1 MSLPVIVMAKA
12 PVPGTVKTR
21 LAASLGA
28 EAACDLYRRLLRH
41 TLANAAAYTEQ
52 LHLHVSPDAEHPELQ
67 ALAAEF
73 NAQLSVQC
81 QGDLGARMQHAFT
94 QLGTP
99 ALLIGSDCP
108 FLDAE
113 QLRRAEHSLRHS
125 DITLTPSD
133 DGGYVLIGLN
143 RVHAA
148 PFTDI
153 AWSTPQVLAQSQR
166 ACQHHGLSLTLNPS
180 LWDIDDG
187 ADLQRL
193 RALQKF
199 DSLVAE
205 CP

>member
-1 MSLPVIVMAKA
+1 MNDLQPMVVSALIDAKLAQLPAR
-12 PVPGTVKTR
+12 PGVYR
-21 LAASLGA
+21 MFDA
-28 EAACDLYRRLLRH
+28 ESRLLYVGKAKNLRNRVRSYFRGRPLDGK
-41 TLANAAAYTEQ
+41 TMAMVGRIA
-52 LHLHVSPDAEHPELQ
+52 
-67 ALAAEF
+67 
-73 NAQLSVQC
+73 
-81 QGDLGARMQHAFT
+81 DL
-94 QLGTP
+94 
-99 ALLIGSDCP
+99 
-108 FLDAE
+108 
-113 QLRRAEHSLRHS
+113 

>member
-12 PVPGTVKTR
+12 PVAGTVKTR
-21 LAASLGA
+21 LIPTLGA
-28 EAACDLYRRLLRH
+28 DGACALYRRLLHH
-41 TLANAAAYTEQ
+41 TLTHAAAYTHE
-52 LHLHVSPDAEHPELQ
+52 LHLHVSPDADHPELQ
-67 ALAAEF
+67 ALAAAF

-81 QGDLGARMQHAFT
+81 QGDLGARMQQAFT

-113 QLRRAEHSLRHS
+113 QLRRAEHSLQHS

-148 PFTDI
+148 PFSHI
-153 AWSTPQVLAQSQR
+153 AWSTPQVLTQSQR
-166 ACQHHGLSLTLNPS
+166 ACQRSGLSLALNPN

-199 DSLVAE
+199 DSLVGE
-205 CP
+205 CL